1 MAAFYSAFSF
11 CIVSCMKVIQ
21 IDLNK
26 DYSWAIQE
34 AIDILKLGGSIVY
47 PTDTVYGLGCNALDE
62 IAVRHI
68 FDIKNRSSKPLPI
81 LAWDMRWVEELA
93 HLTDQQRKM
102 AAKFWPGKFTLVL
115 PRKEIIPPIVT
126 TGLPSVGIRIAD
138 FRFTDDLL
146 GAFGYPIVA
155 TSANLSGEPATGD
168 IESIIRTLGAQPR
181 RPDLIIDAGVLPKS
195 NSSVV
200 IDCSTEKP
208 KVLRV
213 GPSKPEDLLKLL
225 EDRKSVV

>member
-1 MAAFYSAFSF
+1 
-11 CIVSCMKVIQ
+11 MKI
-21 IDLNK
+21 IKINLNK
-26 DYSWAIQE
+26 DYSDAIRE
-34 AIDILKLGGSIVY
+34 AIDILKLGGTIVY

-81 LAWDMRWVEELA
+81 LVRDMRWVEELSE
-93 HLTDQQRKM
+93 LTDQHRKL

-115 PRKEIIPPIVT
+115 PKKDIVPPIVT

-138 FRFTDDLL
+138 YVFTDKLL
-146 GAFGYPIVA
+146 TEFGYPLIA

-168 IESIIRTLGAQPR
+168 IESIITSLGAQSR

-200 IDCSTEKP
+200 IDCSTDKP

-213 GPSKPEDLLKLL
+213 GPSKPQDLLKLL
-225 EDRKSVV
+225 EI